1 MKSRRT
7 ALILILTLLAATISV
22 PVVGKYLAP
31 QGIEMHARM
40 AEQGGWTPE
49 NLMAVVGQPL
59 HLRLTSEDVTH
70 GFAIGQSSQPA
81 VDVNPGEFT
90 DFTVTFDHPGKY
102 TFYCTRW
109 CGPNHWRMRGT
120 IEVTGPQA
128 PNPSLDAKPLYMS
141 LAINLDKPHPA
152 AILPARTPSATRG
165 ETFQAAIPSVYQS
178 RDYYRTH
185 SPAETWQALRA
196 EKALSAY
203 SDQDLWDMVAGIARA
218 NISMQAYQ
226 EGKAL
231 YAANCA
237 ACHGET
243 GKGDGV
249 MAGSLDQSGING
261 MSARTS
267 EISGH
272 ETVKPANFTDLQK
285 MLGASPALLQGKIL
299 RGGMGTG
306 MPYWGPI
313 FTEEQTWALVAY
325 LQSYQFQLEKKP

>member
-1 MKSRRT
+1 MKSPR
-7 ALILILTLLAATISV
+7 LILFLVIALLAATISI
-22 PVVGKYLAP
+22 PVAGKYLAP
-31 QGIEMHARM
+31 PGIEMHARM
-40 AEQGGWTPE
+40 AEQGGWTPA
-49 NLMAVVGQPL
+49 NLTASVGQPV

-90 DFTVTFDHPGKY
+90 DFTVTFDRPGKY
-102 TFYCTRW
+102 IYYCTRW

-128 PNPSLDAKPLYMS
+128 QITADAKPLYLS
-141 LAINLDKPHPA
+141 LGIDLDRPHPA
-152 AILPARTPSATRG
+152 NILPQNTPSAVRG
-165 ETFQAAIPSVYQS
+165 ESFQAVIPDVFFS
-178 RDYYRTH
+178 RENYLSH
-185 SPAETWQALRA
+185 SPFETWQALRL
-196 EKALSAY
+196 EKALKAY
-203 SDQDLWDMVAGIARA
+203 SDQDLWDMVAAIAWS
-218 NISMQAYQ
+218 NIRMPAYQ

-237 ACHGET
+237 ACHGEK
-243 GKGDGV
+243 GKWDGV
-249 MAGSLDQSGING
+249 MAGSLGLSGMEAMTPG
-261 MSARTS
+261 ASGF
-267 EISGH
+267 SGH
-272 ETVKPANFTDLQK
+272 ETVKPANFTDLHQ

-325 LQSYQFQLEKKP
+325 IQSYQFQLEKKP